1 MNAQLLETM
10 SALAQRETE
19 VGAMS
24 RELQS
29 YSNSFERM
37 HQQQAARTLALPLT
51 PTPTLTLTL
60 TLTLTPGA
68 QGHRA
73 PGGPQ
78 CQAGGG

>member
-10 SALAQRETE
+10 SALAQRESE

-37 HQQQAARTLALPLT
+37 HQQQAA
-51 PTPTLTLTL
+51 LTLTL
-60 TLTLTPGA
+60 TLCLTLTLTPT
-68 QGHRA
+68 RTL
-73 PGGPQ
+73 
-78 CQAGGG
+78 